1 MAKKYFRY
9 IPNFDYVDRTVNGQ
23 NISDYTLTKNL
34 FKRAKIRE
42 DIFADLTFFTKYR
55 VKGDDRP
62 DNVAFEVYKDENLDW
77 IVLLSNNIINYETE
91 WPMSQQA
98 LDNYL
103 LNKYGDYNNVYA
115 NRNFETLEVKDSK
128 GNMIIRQGL
137 EVPEDFSVTFYD
149 PGLKQ
154 IVTRSQVFRV
164 TNYEYEIRRE
174 DKKRNIFLI
183 RPEYIGIIIED
194 IQRIMPYVRGSS
206 QYVSDTVVRGE
217 NILIYE

>member
-9 IPNFDYVDRTVNGQ
+9 IPNFDYVDRTVNGK

-42 DIFADLTFFTKYR
+42 DIFADLTFFTQYTVR
-55 VKGDDRP
+55 DNDRP
-62 DNVAFEVYKDENLDW
+62 DNVAFEVYDDENLDW

-91 WPMSQQA
+91 WPMTQQA

-103 LNKYGDYNNVYA
+103 MNKYGSIGKIYS
-115 NRNFETLEVKDSK
+115 NRYFETTEIKDSK
-128 GNMIIRQGL
+128 GNTIVRKGL
-137 EVPEDFSVTFYD
+137 EVPEDYSVTFYD

-154 IVTRSQVFRV
+154 MVTRSGVFAV

-174 DKKRNIFLI
+174 DQKRNIFLI

-194 IQRIMPYVRGSS
+194 IQRIMPYLRGSS

-217 NILIYE
+217 NILIYQ

>member
-55 VKGDDRP
+55 VKGNDRP

>member
-55 VKGDDRP
+55 VKGNDRP

-91 WPMSQQA
+91 WPMTQQA

>member
-55 VKGDDRP
+55 VRDNDRP
-62 DNVAFEVYKDENLDW
+62 DNVAFEVYNDENLDW

-91 WPMSQQA
+91 WPMTQQA

-103 LNKYGDYNNVYA
+103 LNKYGNYNNVYA
-115 NRNFETLEVKDSK
+115 NRHFETLEVKDSK

-183 RPEYIGIIIED
+183 RPEYIGIILED

>member
-55 VKGDDRP
+55 VRDNDRP

-91 WPMSQQA
+91 WPMTQQA

-115 NRNFETLEVKDSK
+115 NRHFETLQVKDSK
-128 GNMIIRQGL
+128 GNVIIRQGL

-206 QYVSDTVVRGE
+206 QYVSNTVVRGE